1 MGYRGF
7 FEECEPRKAL
17 SSLDQLSTSF
27 LVSVVSGALDPGGKI
42 PFKKIVG
49 YWNGMGDNARGS
61 LVRARVVVFVRWCV
75 SGFLTR
81 GEIIIM
87 QVHQSYC
94 DCTGHNI
101 GGLRAFRTRLS
112 RGMWSIPGRIGWCLP
127 MLMLIRNFKES
138 HMCQHCDEARGGI
151 IWGFCPSLLMMS
163 RLASVS
169 KLEFLRFSSSLYSHR
184 YYCISSYPWIYLLH
198 ILDVYRKPS

>member
-1 MGYRGF
+1 MRMLRSCYPYEGLGINEWNNLRRMLVMGYRGF

-27 LVSVVSGALDPGGKI
+27 LVSVVSGALHPGGKI
-42 PFKKIVG
+42 PFKEIVG

-61 LVRARVVVFVRWCV
+61 LARARVVVFVRWFV

-112 RGMWSIPGRIGWCLP
+112 RGM
-127 MLMLIRNFKES
+127 
-138 HMCQHCDEARGGI
+138 
-151 IWGFCPSLLMMS
+151 
-163 RLASVS
+163 
-169 KLEFLRFSSSLYSHR
+169 
-184 YYCISSYPWIYLLH
+184 
-198 ILDVYRKPS
+198 